1 MSRLRT
7 GVQLLAHAQP
17 GAARCSPGAV
27 VRGAALCR
35 LAEGFCGGDTDCN
48 GLEIG
53 GVVGAATIH
62 AELGD
67 ADDVVDLGSDAEA
80 VVVPELKCV
89 ICDHPRSV
97 SAQRLARTRNT
108 AYLPSCGAGS
118 TGSTTPGAQR
128 RARSSSSACLGLR
141 GRARTANIPQTAA
154 ISRAGPL

>member
-27 VRGAALCR
+27 ALCR
-35 LAEGFCGGDTDCN
+35 LAEGFAAVTRTAN

-80 VVVPELKCV
+80 VVVP
-89 ICDHPRSV
+89 
-97 SAQRLARTRNT
+97 
-108 AYLPSCGAGS
+108 
-118 TGSTTPGAQR
+118 GAQVR
-128 RARSSSSACLGLR
+128 YMRSPALG
-141 GRARTANIPQTAA
+141 
-154 ISRAGPL
+154 